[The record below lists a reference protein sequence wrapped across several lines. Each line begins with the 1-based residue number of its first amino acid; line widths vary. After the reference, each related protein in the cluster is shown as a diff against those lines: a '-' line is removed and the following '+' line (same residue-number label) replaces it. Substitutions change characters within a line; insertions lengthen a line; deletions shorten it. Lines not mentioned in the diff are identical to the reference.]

1 MLTFGIFCC
10 ILSIEVICMRVNM
23 NMPVELVARLD
34 EYAQENYM
42 ARSTVMCQAC
52 DQFLTAQ
59 EAKKLFRNMTALLKK
74 ITENIGEGNTIDE
87 ETKKQMDELETVCK
101 MFSQSLP

>member
-1 MLTFGIFCC
+1 
-10 ILSIEVICMRVNM
+10 MRVNM
-23 NMPVELVARLD
+23 NMPEKLVARLD

-59 EAKKLFRNMTALLKK
+59 EAKRLFKQMTLLLKK
-74 ITENIGEGNTIDE
+74 ITDTETIDE
-87 ETKKQMDELETVCK
+87 ETKKQLDEFETVCK
-101 MFSQSLP
+101 LFTENLP